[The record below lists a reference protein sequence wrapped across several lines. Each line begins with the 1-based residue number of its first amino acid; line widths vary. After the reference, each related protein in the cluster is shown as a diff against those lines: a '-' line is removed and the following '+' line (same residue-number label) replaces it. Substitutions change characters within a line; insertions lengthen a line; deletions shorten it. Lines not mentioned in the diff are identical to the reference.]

1 MITTISNPP
10 YNLKW
15 KHPLFVQTQSRFSHT
30 AIPPES
36 NANYAFILAA
46 LEESDRCVFILP
58 NNVLTSN
65 QKDEKVIRQYLVN
78 NNYIESVILCSSNM
92 FECTNIATCI
102 LVLDKNKTT
111 AIVEM
116 IDARERYVEEIRL
129 QNGQYGSKSHTNRT
143 YEKKVRV
150 FSDETIEE
158 ILSCIKERKNIK
170 GFCKAVTIEEI
181 KKKIID

>member
-1 MITTISNPP
+1 
-10 YNLKW
+10 
-15 KHPLFVQTQSRFSHT
+15 
-30 AIPPES
+30 
-36 NANYAFILAA
+36 
-46 LEESDRCVFILP
+46 
-58 NNVLTSN
+58 
-65 QKDEKVIRQYLVN
+65 
-78 NNYIESVILCSSNM
+78 M

-181 KKKIID
+181 KKKDYRLIGSMYFEVTIDDFEISNRRSYEDINNVENRYLCELRDALLPDLMSGKIDIKE